1 MKSQGHAMK
10 TLGILIVLLALPIIT
25 VRAQGEQDQLANIGN
40 LAKEKISKE
49 MHGWTYHAIQPIEG
63 SQLVVIQQWEQGD
76 ILVKIAITEYRK
88 LDRAEQSFKDF
99 RAFLKT
105 QEQASAKNQHKELH
119 LIKEELSTLGDEGLV
134 ADVRGSEAVAF
145 RKGRYIVDVS
155 VVRPISNKDVFFAR
169 KFADHVAKALEV
181 QEK

>member
-1 MKSQGHAMK
+1 MKK
-10 TLGILIVLLALPIIT
+10 LGILIVFLALLIIT
-25 VRAQGEQDQLANIGN
+25 GHAQGERDKLDNIGD
-40 LAKEKISKE
+40 LVKERISKE

-63 SQLVVIQQWEQGD
+63 SQLVVIQQWEQGG

-99 RAFLKT
+99 RALLKT
-105 QEQASAKNQHKELH
+105 QEQAAARNQHRELH

-155 VVRPISNKDVFFAR
+155 VSRPDNNTDVFFSR
-169 KFADHVAKALEV
+169 KFANHVAKALEV
-181 QEK
+181 QDK